1 MPIMDAKPGGA
12 AVAGRGLVVG
22 LLGPVEVVSPGGG
35 LVGVAQPMLRKLVA
49 MLAVMAGRV
58 VPDEALVDGLWGEE
72 WSREREQNLQ
82 THVYAL
88 RQLLAAAE
96 PGARSRVV
104 RSGGGYRLVLADD
117 EVDAGLFQVLAARGR
132 QAARAGQVATAAG
145 LFAQALGLWR
155 GAALADVVGLCPR
168 LAGDAAG
175 LEELRAG
182 VVEERVQCAL
192 LLGQHGEVA
201 TQGPGLV
208 AEFPLRER
216 LAGQV
221 MVALWRCGR
230 RGEALAVFD
239 STRQVLARDL
249 GLDPGPELADIH
261 ARVLADD
268 PSLTPAE
275 PGGSP
280 LGIAG
285 AQAAHDLPDDAGAPV
300 PGERAV
306 PRQLPAGVGFF
317 AGRKGE
323 LKALDELL
331 SVPGDPGWP
340 GTVVVAAV
348 GGMAGVGKTA
358 LAVHWARTVADRF
371 PDGQLYVDLRGYDP
385 DSTPVTSTVVT
396 GWFLAALGVPP
407 PAIPADAQARAGL
420 YRSVL
425 ADRRVLIVL
434 DNARDAAQ
442 VRPLLAGGSGCLVVV
457 TSRSSLAGLAATDG
471 ARLVRLGVLDEQE
484 AMRLLAARLGPERT
498 ASEPAAVADLIRL
511 CSGLP
516 LALAVMAARA
526 AESPD
531 LPLAVQ
537 AAALASEPSR
547 LDALDSSDEATSV
560 RAVFSWS
567 ARQLNDPAARM
578 FALLGVHFGP
588 DISLP
593 AAASLAGIPAPQAR
607 AALAELVS
615 ASLVAEHQ
623 PGRYMLHDLLRAY
636 ATEQAAQLYTEAEIN
651 AALGRSLDH
660 YLHTMA
666 GQPSFWA
673 AAFDVAPARPGVS
686 PERLRDHTQLLA
698 WLGAE
703 HNVLRQAIDR
713 AADRGFETEA
723 WQIAFF
729 FGLSAHW
736 QGKWSDWHSAGQTAL
751 AAAARAGGHTG
762 QGWARCSMGY
772 LHWMLGDYD
781 ESTAWYRQALQHF
794 QQAGDLAGQSLAHT
808 GIAGTLF
815 DPIWYELGLHEH
827 RPQIPAPSPEHRRHA
842 HDGLV
847 HAQQALALHRQ
858 LERRDREANTLAFA
872 GSYHAILGN
881 FDLALDTSQHA
892 LELSREIGDPESQ
905 SFAWGSLSF
914 VHRLRGE
921 FRTAIHCC
929 EQSLSVLPDVGPRT
943 VLQRAE
949 TLTDLGDTHEAVGD
963 LEAARQAWQEAL
975 QIFEDLRLPGYAG
988 DLRARLNPD
997 S

>member
-1 MPIMDAKPGGA
+1 MPIMDAKPGGVA
-12 AVAGRGLVVG
+12 LAGRGLVVG
-22 LLGPVEVVSPGGG
+22 LLGPVEVVSAGGG

-58 VPDEALVDGLWGEE
+58 VPDEALVDALWEEE

-96 PGARSRVV
+96 PGARSRLV

-117 EVDAGLFQVLAARGR
+117 EVDAGLFQLLTARGR
-132 QAARAGQVATAAG
+132 QAARAGEVATAAG

-155 GAALADVVGLCPR
+155 GAALADVVGVCPR

-182 VVEERVQCAL
+182 VVEERVECAL
-192 LLGQHGEVA
+192 MLGQHGEVA
-201 TQGPGLV
+201 TEGPGLV
-208 AEFPLRER
+208 VEFPLRER

-239 STRQVLARDL
+239 ATRQVLAREL
-249 GLDPGPELADIH
+249 GLDPGPELAHIH

-268 PSLTPAE
+268 PLLAPAE
-275 PGGSP
+275 PDGSP
-280 LGIAG
+280 PGITG
-285 AQAAHDLPDDAGAPV
+285 VQAAQDVPDDAGTAV
-300 PGERAV
+300 PGGMAV

-331 SVPGDPGWP
+331 SLAGDPGWP
-340 GTVVVAAV
+340 GSVVVAAV

-385 DSTPVTSTVVT
+385 DGTPVTSTVVT
-396 GWFLAALGVPP
+396 AWFLGALGVPP

-442 VRPLLAGGSGCLVVV
+442 VRPLLAGGPGCLVVV

-484 AMRLLAARLGPERT
+484 AMRLLAARLGPERA

-511 CSGLP
+511 CAGLP

-531 LPLAVQ
+531 LPLATQ
-537 AAALASEPSR
+537 AAALASEPSM

-567 ARQLNDPAARM
+567 CRQLSDPAARM

-588 DISLP
+588 DISLA
-593 AAASLAGIPAPQAR
+593 AAASLGGIGAPQAR

-636 ATEQAAQLYTEAEIN
+636 AAEQAAQVCTDDEIT

-660 YLHTMA
+660 YLHTMT

-673 AAFDVAPARPGVS
+673 AGFTVAPGRPGVS
-686 PERLRDHTQLLA
+686 PEQLPDHARLLA
-698 WLGAE
+698 WLQAE

-723 WQIAFF
+723 WQISFF
-729 FGLSAHW
+729 FGLSAQW

-772 LHWMLGDYD
+772 LNWMLGSYG
-781 ESTAWYRQALQHF
+781 EATAWYRQALQHF
-794 QQAGDLAGQSLAHT
+794 EQAGDLAGQSLAHT

-827 RPQIPAPSPEHRRHA
+827 RPHIPSPSPEHRRHA
-842 HDGLV
+842 RDGLN

-858 LERRDREANTLAFA
+858 LGRRDREANTLAIA
-872 GSYHAILGN
+872 GGLHAILGD
-881 FDLALDTSQHA
+881 FELALDTCQRS
-892 LELSREIGDPESQ
+892 LEVSSEIGDTESQ

-921 FRTAIHCC
+921 FQAAIHCC
-929 EQSLSVLPDVGPRT
+929 EQSLGVLPDVGPRT
-943 VLQRAE
+943 VFQRAE
-949 TLTDLGDTHEAVGD
+949 TLTELGDTHEAVGD
-963 LEAARQAWQEAL
+963 LEAARQAWHDAL
-975 QIFEDLRLPGYAG
+975 QIFENLRLPAYAE
-988 DLRARLNPD
+988 DLHARLNPGR
-997 S
+997 